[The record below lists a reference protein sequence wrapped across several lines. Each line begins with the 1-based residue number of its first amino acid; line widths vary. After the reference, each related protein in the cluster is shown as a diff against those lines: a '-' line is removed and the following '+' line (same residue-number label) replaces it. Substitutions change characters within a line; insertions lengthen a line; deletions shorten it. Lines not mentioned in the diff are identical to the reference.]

1 MKNTYN
7 KANKIE
13 ILAKRLSTAQKGLIS
28 QKFLNGE
35 DLDALANE
43 FGYTK
48 LTIARNLK
56 QRLGEDEY
64 NQLIKVNKNNQVKG
78 TKSKKI
84 NLIKN
89 EEKKYD
95 SINNTHQNK
104 DLKLENKD
112 VFLIDSSDFLEIA
125 PLEYDINDSLRK
137 DLSSIPIDDMDFP
150 KMVYM
155 IINNKTELE
164 PKLLNEYPEWHFLP
178 EEDLKR
184 KTIEIYSELKNAK
197 RYCKKEQKVIKVPNT
212 RVFKIA
218 SKIIKAKGI
227 SRIISDKQ
235 LIAL

>member
-1 MKNTYN
+1 M
-7 KANKIE
+7 
-13 ILAKRLSTAQKGLIS
+13 AKRLSSAQKGLIS

-43 FGYTK
+43 FGFTK
-48 LTIARNLK
+48 LTITRNLK

-64 NQLIKVNKNNQVKG
+64 NQLTKVNKNKHTKG
-78 TKSKKI
+78 IKSKKI
-84 NLIKN
+84 NFIKN

-95 SINNTHQNK
+95 SINKTHQNK

-112 VFLIDSSDFLEIA
+112 AFLTDSGNFLEIA

-137 DLSSIPIDDMDFP
+137 DLSSIPIDEIEFP

-164 PKLLNEYPEWHFLP
+164 PKLLKDYPEWHFLP

-184 KTIEIYSELKNAK
+184 KTIEIYSELKNAR

-212 RVFKIA
+212 LVFKIA

-227 SRIISDKQ
+227 SRIISDKK